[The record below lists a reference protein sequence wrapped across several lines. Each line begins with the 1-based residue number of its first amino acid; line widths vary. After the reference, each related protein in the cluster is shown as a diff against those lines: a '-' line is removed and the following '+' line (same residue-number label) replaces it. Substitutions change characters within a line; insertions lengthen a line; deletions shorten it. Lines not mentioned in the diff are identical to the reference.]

1 MRICGISDMHGNLD
15 FSIEP
20 CNVLCICGDI
30 FPLKIQGYSKP
41 CEKWFKNDFLTWC
54 NKQPVETILLIA
66 GNHDWYFERHADD
79 AKKMILQF
87 PDLKPNVVYLQD
99 ELYEYINEDDG
110 SIYRFYGTPWC
121 HKFGSWAFMPEFD
134 DALIEKFESIPEN
147 INVLMT
153 HDAPYGVSDVC
164 LQDVWWNKKEHIGSK
179 PLTDAIMQRQPVTCL
194 HGHLHT
200 TNHEEEKLGNTSVYN
215 VSLLDENYE
224 MVYKPLYL
232 EI

>member
-20 CNVLCICGDI
+20 CDVLCICGDI
-30 FPLKIQGYSKP
+30 FPLEIQNYSKP
-41 CEKWFKNDFLTWC
+41 CEKWFAKEFLLWC
-54 NKQPVETILLIA
+54 DKQPVKEILLIG
-66 GNHDWYFERHADD
+66 GNHDFWLSRHSDK
-79 AKKMILQF
+79 AKLEC
-87 PDLKPNVVYLQD
+87 LKSPKNVRITYLQD
-99 ELYEYINEDDG
+99 ESYEYIDEDSG
-110 SIYRFYGTPWC
+110 KVYTFYGTPWC
-121 HKFGSWAFMPEFD
+121 HKFGDWAFMPETD
-134 DALIEKFESIPEN
+134 DTLSYHFEKIPDN
-147 INVLMT
+147 LDILLT

-179 PLTDAIMQRQPVTCL
+179 PLAKAVSIKQPKILL

-200 TNHEEEKLGNTSVYN
+200 TNREEELLGKTSVYN
-215 VSLLDENYE
+215 VSLLDEKYE